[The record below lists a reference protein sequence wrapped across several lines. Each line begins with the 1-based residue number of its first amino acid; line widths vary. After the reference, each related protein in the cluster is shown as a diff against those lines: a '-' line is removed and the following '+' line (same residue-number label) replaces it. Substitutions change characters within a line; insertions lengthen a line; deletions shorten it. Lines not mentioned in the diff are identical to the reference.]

1 MVILIG
7 SIAAMNAMWLIAL
20 EEGRMSEEKFQSEM
34 LYQTTMSLARSM
46 LKKGMISEEEYHEF
60 DTIMLEKYHPIFG
73 TLFSD
78 ISLN

>member
-7 SIAAMNAMWLIAL
+7 SIVAMNVMLLTDLGVAMI
-20 EEGRMSEEKFQSEM
+20 SEEQLQNEM
-34 LYQTTMSLARSM
+34 LYQTTMSLVRTM
-46 LKKGMISEEEYHEF
+46 IKEGMISEEDYHEF
-60 DTIMLEKYHPIFG
+60 DTIMLEKYHPVFG